1 MQPPALAGAK
11 ERAMSSDLS
20 SSPDRPGVVPT
31 TGPEA
36 VTANP
41 QPGIAAPAP
50 PPVRSYVHPL
60 DRTEDDPRIAAAE
73 ATRIRL
79 AWAKL
84 VWLLS
89 FLAVLL
95 AISYLV
101 PFIAEQTQY
110 AITRGK
116 QRAEHEYAQKHIG
129 ESPIGDLSRAYQM
142 VSQAVGPSVVHI
154 STQGSEAPSLPLTSF
169 RLRPRAPVEG
179 QGSGIIVEASGYI
192 LTNQHVINDAR
203 QIQVSLADGRKLAAK
218 LVGIDKATDLAVL
231 KITADKLVP
240 AKWGDSEAVEPGA
253 LVWAI
258 GSPFGLERTITSGIL
273 SAKHRAGLAG
283 KPHQDFLQSDA
294 AVNPGNSGGP
304 LVDARGHVIGI
315 NTAIVGEAYQGI
327 SFAIPSKVAREV
339 YDRLKAEKVVR
350 RGWLGVQLADVMP
363 EQSQAA
369 GLPQQTGVYISGIF
383 EQEEGSPAARAGIQP
398 GDIVLR
404 WNDTP
409 VNARAD
415 FSILVGNTPI
425 GSRAKVAVWRNGTEQ
440 VVEVMVGERPP
451 LD

>member
-1 MQPPALAGAK
+1 
-11 ERAMSSDLS
+11 MSSDS
-20 SSPDRPGVVPT
+20 SSTADRPGVVFT
-31 TGPEA
+31 TGPESA
-36 VTANP
+36 AANP
-41 QPGIAAPAP
+41 PAAISAPTP

-116 QRAEHEYAQKHIG
+116 QRAEHEYAEKHLG

-142 VSQAVGPSVVHI
+142 ISQAVGPSVVHI
-154 STQGSEAPSLPLTSF
+154 STQGNESPSLPLISS
-169 RLRPRAPVEG
+169 RLRPRGPVEG
-179 QGSGIIVEASGYI
+179 QGSGIIVETADASGYI

-203 QIQVSLADGRKLAAK
+203 KIQVSLADGRKVPAE

-231 KITADKLVP
+231 RITADKLTT

-253 LVWAI
+253 LVWAM

-283 KPHQDFLQSDA
+283 KPHQDFLQSDV

-304 LVDARGHVIGI
+304 LVDARGHVIGV

-339 YDRLKAEKVVR
+339 YDRLKAENVVR
-350 RGWLGVQLADVMP
+350 RGFLGVQLTDITS

-369 GLPQQTGVYISGIF
+369 GLPPQTGVYISGIF
-383 EQEEGSPAARAGIQP
+383 EAERGSPAARAGIQP
-398 GDIVLR
+398 GDVVLR

-409 VNARAD
+409 VNARGD
-415 FSILVGNTPI
+415 FTLLVASTPI
-425 GSRAKVAVWRNGTEQ
+425 GSRAKVVVWRNGNKIEL
-440 VVEVMVGERPP
+440 EVAVGERPP
-451 LD
+451 QVD

>member
-1 MQPPALAGAK
+1 
-11 ERAMSSDLS
+11 MSSDFSL
-20 SSPDRPGVVPT
+20 PADRPGAVP
-31 TGPEA
+31 
-36 VTANP
+36 
-41 QPGIAAPAP
+41 PAGSAGVP
-50 PPVRSYVHPL
+50 PARATESVASPSPVRSYIHPL
-60 DRTEDDPRIAAAE
+60 DRTEEDPRIAAAE

-110 AITRGK
+110 SMTRGR
-116 QRAEHEYAQKHIG
+116 QRAEHEYAQKHLG
-129 ESPIGDLSRAYQM
+129 ESPIGELSRAYQM
-142 VSQAVGPSVVHI
+142 LSQAVGPSVVHI
-154 STQGSEAPSLPLTSF
+154 STQGSEPPALPLTSF
-169 RLRPRAPVEG
+169 KLRPRVPIEG
-179 QGSGIIVEASGYI
+179 QGSGIIVEATGYI
-192 LTNQHVINDAR
+192 LTNQHVVNEAR
-203 QIQVSLADGRKLAAK
+203 QIQVSLADGRKVPAK
-218 LVGIDKATDLAVL
+218 LIGIDKATDLAVL
-231 KITADKLVP
+231 KIAADKLTP
-240 AKWGDSEAVEPGA
+240 ATWGDSDALEPGA

-258 GSPFGLERTITSGIL
+258 GSPFGLERTITAGIL

-350 RGWLGVQLADVMP
+350 RGWLGVQLADLTI
-363 EQSQAA
+363 EQAQAA
-369 GLPQQTGVYISGIF
+369 GLPQQSGVYISGIF
-383 EQEEGSPAARAGIQP
+383 EQVDGSPAAKAGIQP
-398 GDIVLR
+398 GDIVMR
-404 WNDTP
+404 WNEKP

-415 FSILVGNTPI
+415 FSLLVASTPI
-425 GSRAKVAVWRNGTEQ
+425 GSRAKVAVWRNGAELS
-440 VVEVMVGERPP
+440 VEVTVGERPP

>member
-11 ERAMSSDLS
+11 ERAMSSDFS
-20 SSPDRPGVVPT
+20 SSADRPASSP
-31 TGPEA
+31 PL
-36 VTANP
+36 
-41 QPGIAAPAP
+41 APADLPPP
-50 PPVRSYVHPL
+50 PPVVRSHIHPL

-95 AISYLV
+95 AISYLI

-116 QRAEHEYAQKHIG
+116 QRAEHEYAKQHIG

-142 VSQAVGPSVVHI
+142 VSQVVGPSVVHI
-154 STQGSEAPSLPLTSF
+154 STQGNEAPALPLTSF
-169 RLRPRAPVEG
+169 KLRPRGPMEG

-192 LTNQHVINDAR
+192 LTNQHVINDAQ
-203 QIQVSLADGRKLAAK
+203 QIQVSLADGRKLKAK
-218 LVGIDKATDLAVL
+218 LIGHDKATDLAVL
-231 KITADKLVP
+231 KITADRLVP
-240 AKWGDSEAVEPGA
+240 ATWGDSEAVEPGA

-304 LVDARGHVIGI
+304 LVDVKGQVIGI

-327 SFAIPSKVAREV
+327 SFAIPSKVAREI
-339 YDRLKAEKVVR
+339 YERLKAERVVR
-350 RGWLGVQLADVMP
+350 RGWLGVQLADVTP
-363 EQSQAA
+363 EQAEAA
-369 GLPQQTGVYISGIF
+369 GLAQPSGVYISGIA
-383 EQEEGSPAARAGIQP
+383 ELGEGSPAARAGIQP

-404 WNDTP
+404 WNDTA

-415 FSILVGNTPI
+415 FSVLVGNTPI
-425 GSRAKVAVWRNGTEQ
+425 GSRAKVTVLRSGNELSLE
-440 VVEVMVGERPP
+440 VVVGERPP
-451 LD
+451 EI